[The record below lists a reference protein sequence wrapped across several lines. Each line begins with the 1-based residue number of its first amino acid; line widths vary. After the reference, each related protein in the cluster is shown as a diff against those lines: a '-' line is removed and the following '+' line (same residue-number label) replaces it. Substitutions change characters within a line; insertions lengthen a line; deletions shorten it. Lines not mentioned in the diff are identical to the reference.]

1 MKALVVPFL
10 RILDNWATQRIVRV
24 AVFGQGLG
32 LAEWDSLSTSAYSK
46 TIPQIKCVLDP
57 SEAHVMAIHGPI
69 TLLSWPMLE
78 AWVRK
83 ARFDARFI
91 AIGAEIEINREGHI
105 IGPRGEISS
114 FKVQGILPG
123 HPPAP
128 QDLIAAVKTVMEL
141 PRV

>member
-1 MKALVVPFL
+1 MKALIVPFL

-32 LAEWDSLSTSAYSK
+32 LTEWESLSTSSYAK
-46 TIPQIKCVLDP
+46 AFPHIKCVADP

-78 AWVRK
+78 SWVKK

-91 AIGAEIEINREGHI
+91 AVGAEIEINSDGQLV
-105 IGPRGEISS
+105 GPRGELSS

-123 HPPAP
+123 HPPTP
-128 QDLIAAVKTVMEL
+128 QDLIAAVKTVMEM